1 MQTNNSLSSLHNNN
15 NSNSTLSDKTRVN
28 QGDLTAKDNGLT
40 QNGLPTKEG
49 MTTQDNNLRTNNTD
63 SILINR
69 RQSSAYMVS
78 INSDQQQTAV
88 TYSRESQTT
97 HSVERTSAIQ
107 EPPALLDGARNI
119 LHFIEQRVAS
129 EHAAGAPIEDLATLL
144 EQGLSGFI
152 QGYDEAMDILG
163 GEVGE
168 KEMLNDTVNTS
179 VSLLYQQVV
188 DGIADLRHTYLGEER
203 AETTDASTQQTTPL
217 TLTAETPTSTNAQSY
232 LASNGSQLST
242 AIESPLQDLLAGI
255 GSPSNSQLITL
266 LDSLEKIEGVKEY
279 AAQYAETQK
288 FEFTLTTADGDSITI
303 IANRASQASAASYTG
318 DNSQANINQKS
329 DSQSFSFHINGDLD
343 EGEITAINNL
353 LQQVMSLSEEF
364 YNGDVGAAYEAALDM
379 DYDSSEITSYALQLK
394 QTESYQ
400 VAAAYDAVAGN
411 NSPVAT
417 DALDLHAL
425 FEQIGDYAQQV
436 LQSITEPDN
445 YQHIQY
451 AQLIDI
457 IAKQL
462 DQQINSPY
470 DYSFSDTIADAR
482 QNTQL

>member
-1 MQTNNSLSSLHNNN
+1 MQTNNSLSSLPN
-15 NSNSTLSDKTRVN
+15 NSSSTLNDKTRAN
-28 QGDLTAKDNGLT
+28 QGDLATKDNGLT
-40 QNGLPTKEG
+40 QNGLASKDG
-49 MTTQDNNLRTNNTD
+49 MATQDNNTRTNNID
-63 SILINR
+63 NILINR

-97 HSVERTSAIQ
+97 HSVERTSEIQ

-129 EHAAGAPIEDLATLL
+129 EHAAGAPLEDLATLL

-152 QGYDEAMDILG
+152 QGYDEAMGIL
-163 GEVGE
+163 GE
-168 KEMLNDTVNTS
+168 KEMLNDTVSTS

-203 AETTDASTQQTTPL
+203 TETTDASTQQTTPL
-217 TLTAETPTSTNAQSY
+217 TLTEETPTSANTQSY

-255 GSPSNSQLITL
+255 GKQSDSQLITL

-303 IANRASQASAASYTG
+303 IADRASQASAASYTG

-343 EGEITAINNL
+343 EGEITAINDL

-379 DYDSSEITSYALQLK
+379 NYDSSEITSYALQLK

-411 NSPVAT
+411 NSPAAT

-425 FEQIGDYAQQV
+425 FEKIGDYAQQV

-482 QNTQL
+482 QNTLL

>member
-1 MQTNNSLSSLHNNN
+1 MQTNNSLSSLHNN
-15 NSNSTLSDKTRVN
+15 SNSTLSEKTRVN
-28 QGDLTAKDNGLT
+28 QGDLAAKDNGLT
-40 QNGLPTKEG
+40 QNGLLTKEG
-49 MTTQDNNLRTNNTD
+49 MATQDNNPRTNNID

-232 LASNGSQLST
+232 LVTSSRFISRHRQ
-242 AIESPLQDLLAGI
+242 P
-255 GSPSNSQLITL
+255 
-266 LDSLEKIEGVKEY
+266 VK
-279 AAQYAETQK
+279 
-288 FEFTLTTADGDSITI
+288 
-303 IANRASQASAASYTG
+303 
-318 DNSQANINQKS
+318 
-329 DSQSFSFHINGDLD
+329 
-343 EGEITAINNL
+343 
-353 LQQVMSLSEEF
+353 
-364 YNGDVGAAYEAALDM
+364 
-379 DYDSSEITSYALQLK
+379 
-394 QTESYQ
+394 
-400 VAAAYDAVAGN
+400 
-411 NSPVAT
+411 
-417 DALDLHAL
+417 
-425 FEQIGDYAQQV
+425 
-436 LQSITEPDN
+436 
-445 YQHIQY
+445 
-451 AQLIDI
+451 
-457 IAKQL
+457 
-462 DQQINSPY
+462 
-470 DYSFSDTIADAR
+470 
-482 QNTQL
+482 

>member
-1 MQTNNSLSSLHNNN
+1 
-15 NSNSTLSDKTRVN
+15 
-28 QGDLTAKDNGLT
+28 
-40 QNGLPTKEG
+40 
-49 MTTQDNNLRTNNTD
+49 
-63 SILINR
+63 
-69 RQSSAYMVS
+69 
-78 INSDQQQTAV
+78 
-88 TYSRESQTT
+88 
-97 HSVERTSAIQ
+97 
-107 EPPALLDGARNI
+107 
-119 LHFIEQRVAS
+119 
-129 EHAAGAPIEDLATLL
+129 
-144 EQGLSGFI
+144 
-152 QGYDEAMDILG
+152 
-163 GEVGE
+163 
-168 KEMLNDTVNTS
+168 
-179 VSLLYQQVV
+179 
-188 DGIADLRHTYLGEER
+188 
-203 AETTDASTQQTTPL
+203 
-217 TLTAETPTSTNAQSY
+217 
-232 LASNGSQLST
+232 
-242 AIESPLQDLLAGI
+242 
-255 GSPSNSQLITL
+255 LITL

-343 EGEITAINNL
+343 EGEITAINDL
-353 LQQVMSLSEEF
+353 LPQVMSLSEEF
-364 YNGDVGAAYEAALDM
+364 YNGDVGAAYAAALDM

-411 NSPVAT
+411 NSPAAT

-462 DQQINSPY
+462 DQQITSPY

-482 QNTQL
+482 QNTLL

>member
-1 MQTNNSLSSLHNNN
+1 MMQTNNSLSSLPNLSSTTLGDKTLASQN
-15 NSNSTLSDKTRVN
+15 NSLP
-28 QGDLTAKDNGLT
+28 NGTGASQSSL
-40 QNGLPTKEG
+40 QAKEG
-49 MTTQDNNLRTNNTD
+49 LATQDNNVRANNTE

-97 HSVERTSAIQ
+97 HSVERASAIQ
-107 EPPALLDGARNI
+107 EPPALLEGASNI

-129 EHAAGAPIEDLATLL
+129 EHAAGTPLEDLATLL

-152 QGYDEAMDILG
+152 QGYDEAMSIL
-163 GEVGE
+163 GE

-203 AETTDASTQQTTPL
+203 AETKDASTQQTTPL
-217 TLTAETPTSTNAQSY
+217 TLAEETPTSTNAQSY

-242 AIESPLQDLLAGI
+242 AIESPLQDLLAGL
-255 GSPSNSQLITL
+255 GNQSNSQLTTL

-288 FEFTLTTADGDSITI
+288 FDFTLTTADGDRITI
-303 IANRASQASAASYTG
+303 IADRASQASAASYAG

-329 DSQSFSFHINGDLD
+329 DSQSFSFHIDGELD
-343 EGEITAINNL
+343 EGEITAINDL

-379 DYDSSEITSYALQLK
+379 DYDSNEITSYALQLK

-400 VAAAYDAVAGN
+400 VAAVYDAISGN
-411 NSPVAT
+411 NSPVTT
-417 DALDLHAL
+417 DDLPALDLHAL

-457 IAKQL
+457 VAKQI
-462 DQQINSPY
+462 DQQITSPY
-470 DYSFSDTIADAR
+470 DYSFSDTITDAR
-482 QNTQL
+482 QNTLL